1 MQRSAPPRTRF
12 GLRRP
17 APALAGLVVVASVAW
32 LAPAQAGGP
41 SQSALCDGYAVGTC
55 SLSVTIDAGAAAPGQ
70 LLRVTGAG
78 NPGTRLVLQFYV
90 VEFNSRGEVTALVPS
105 GEPAEG
111 TTRALGGGRGTLD
124 EVKLVPRAVPDVPS
138 GWGFVG
144 LADDSSLDLSTR
156 IGQVVEFGGATL
168 RLLGDGYA
176 DQKPVGVPLEM
187 HAIGNVAGVGYW
199 VEYLAADG
207 AWTPVPGQGYG
218 AAQRLLSS
226 PGEISHLS
234 YVVPPEL
241 VPGQAYRFRVNHH
254 LNYGGAEDRPIA
266 SPAYAEWTVV
276 PSEHGVAGLRD
287 EQLDPAKGPGVPDPE
302 APAGDDGGEADGGP
316 GRPQGPGPGA
326 PPEPL
331 PPDPSGPSGP
341 SAPEPSAATSA
352 PSAPSA
358 PAAPSSSPPA
368 PSASAPAP
376 SASAPATTGQGRQ
389 DAPAPQAPGAT
400 APGVSSPAPGGKAP
414 APASDSVW
422 GDEARPLVAPRVAQA
437 PDTAKWMLAGA
448 LVALLAS
455 PALWAWLRRRTASS
469 GQDEAW

>member
-1 MQRSAPPRTRF
+1 MQRPARLRIRF

-17 APALAGLVVVASVAW
+17 ALAVAGLVVVASVAW
-32 LAPAQAGGP
+32 PAPAQAAGP
-41 SQSALCDGYAVGTC
+41 SQSALCDGYAVGSC

-78 NPGTRLVLQFYV
+78 NPGTRLALQFYV
-90 VEFNSRGEVTALVPS
+90 VEFNSRGQVTGLVPS
-105 GEPAEG
+105 GEPAVG

-199 VEYLAADG
+199 VEYLADDG
-207 AWTPVPGQGYG
+207 TWTPLPGQGYG
-218 AAQRLLSS
+218 AAHRLLSS
-226 PGEISHLS
+226 PGEISHLR

-241 VPGQAYRFRVNHH
+241 VAGQAYRFRVNHH

-276 PSEHGVAGLRD
+276 PSERGVTGPRD
-287 EQLDPAKGPGVPDPE
+287 EQLDPSKGPGVPDPE
-302 APAGDDGGEADGGP
+302 VPGGNDGGDADGDGGNGGNGGEGGSAGTP
-316 GRPQGPGPGA
+316 GPGPGA
-326 PPEPL
+326 PTG
-331 PPDPSGPSGP
+331 PPAPSGP
-341 SAPEPSAATSA
+341 SAPSGPAAPE
-352 PSAPSA
+352 PSAPSS
-358 PAAPSSSPPA
+358 PPSSPPPA
-368 PSASAPAP
+368 PSASAK
-376 SASAPATTGQGRQ
+376 ATTGQGRQ
-389 DAPAPQAPGAT
+389 GTPSPQAPGAM
-400 APGVSSPAPGGKAP
+400 APGSSSPAPGGKAP
-414 APASDSVW
+414 APASDPVW
-422 GDEARPLVAPRVAQA
+422 GEEARPLVAPRVAEA
-437 PDTAKWMLAGA
+437 PDTTKWMLAGA

-455 PALWAWLRRRTASS
+455 PALWVWLRRRTASS
-469 GQDEAW
+469 GRDEAW

>member
-1 MQRSAPPRTRF
+1 MQRPARLRTRS

-17 APALAGLVVVASVAW
+17 ALAVAGLVVVASVAW
-32 LAPAQAGGP
+32 LAPAHAAGP
-41 SQSALCDGYAVGTC
+41 SQSALCDGYTVGSC
-55 SLSVTIDAGAAAPGQ
+55 SLSVTMDAGAAAPGQ
-70 LLRVTGAG
+70 LIRVTGAG

-90 VEFNSRGEVTALVPS
+90 VEFNSRGQVTGLVPS

-111 TTRALGGGRGTLD
+111 TTRALGGGRGALD

-207 AWTPVPGQGYG
+207 TWTPVPGQGYG

-226 PGEISHLS
+226 PGEISQLS

-241 VPGQAYRFRVNHH
+241 VAGQAYRFRVNHH

-276 PSEHGVAGLRD
+276 PSEHGVAGPRD

-302 APAGDDGGEADGGP
+302 VPAGNDGGGGEDGP
-316 GRPQGPGPGA
+316 GETPGPGPGA
-326 PPEPL
+326 PT
-331 PPDPSGPSGP
+331 GPSAP
-341 SAPEPSAATSA
+341 SVPAAPEPSAAPSA

-358 PAAPSSSPPA
+358 PPSSPPPT
-368 PSASAPAP
+368 PSASAT
-376 SASAPATTGQGRQ
+376 ATTGQGRQ
-389 DAPAPQAPGAT
+389 DAPSPQAPAAP
-400 APGVSSPAPGGKAP
+400 APGASSPAPGGKAP
-414 APASDSVW
+414 APASDPVW
-422 GDEARPLVAPRVAQA
+422 GEEARPLVAPRVAEA
-437 PDTAKWMLAGA
+437 PDTTKWMLAGA

-455 PALWAWLRRRTASS
+455 PVLWAWLRRRTASS
-469 GQDEAW
+469 GRDEAW